1 MQLEL
6 PFLGEPPARTGTRV
20 RHVRLGGSVVPYRF
34 RRARRRTI
42 GIAIDEHGLHAAAPR
57 RATRAEV
64 EAFIREKER
73 WVLRKLA
80 EARATP
86 RPAIAWRDGV
96 RIPYL
101 GGELEVCAAPPGAA
115 AGLDGARLALA
126 VADHGCPQ
134 ALRDAALGWLR
145 GMALAHFHGRAASLA
160 PRLGVAPA
168 RVSLSNA
175 RTQWGSCSADG
186 RVRLSWRLIHLRPAL
201 VDYVIVHELAHL
213 RYMNHSARFWRVVAT
228 ACPGY
233 GAARHELRGF
243 SHALPEL

>member
-6 PFLGEPPARTGTRV
+6 PFLVEAPVRPSGRARY
-20 RHVRLGGSVVPYRF
+20 VRLGGSVVPYSF

-42 GIAIDEHGLHAAAPR
+42 GIAIDERGLHAAAPR
-57 RATRAEV
+57 WATIAEV
-64 EAFIREKER
+64 EAFIREKQG
-73 WVLRKLA
+73 WVLRRLA

-86 RPAIAWRDGV
+86 RSAVVWRDGA

-101 GGELEVCAAPPGAA
+101 GDEVAVCAAAPGAPS
-115 AGLDGARLALA
+115 GLDGARLMVAVAGDLRPEALREAALA
-126 VADHGCPQ
+126 W
-134 ALRDAALGWLR
+134 LREAAL
-145 GMALAHFHGRAASLA
+145 ALFRGRAASLG
-160 PRLGVAPA
+160 PLLGVAPQ

-213 RYMNHSARFWRVVAT
+213 LHMNHSARFWRVVAGV
-228 ACPGY
+228 CPGY
-233 GAARHELRGF
+233 GAARRELREL